1 MPAQQETLGDLHEQL
16 AQTLLAAVRGGA
28 ATAAILNVARQ
39 FLKDNNIDADA
50 KRGSP
55 LKALEETLGD
65 FDEDDPDN
73 VVQFGCST
81 R

>member
-1 MPAQQETLGDLHEQL
+1 MAAQPETLNDLHEML
-16 AQTLLAAVRGGA
+16 AQQLLSMIRGGDASAAV
-28 ATAAILNVARQ
+28 LNVARQ

-50 KRGSP
+50 KAGSP
-55 LKALEETLGD
+55 MKALEETLGD

-73 VVQFGCST
+73 VVQFGY

>member
-1 MPAQQETLGDLHEQL
+1 MAAKPETLQDLHEAL
-16 AQTLLAAVRGGA
+16 AQTLLSAVKSGEAGGA
-28 ATAAILNVARQ
+28 MLNVARQ
-39 FLKDNNIDADA
+39 FLKDNGIDAVA
-50 KRGSP
+50 KPGSP

-73 VVQFGCST
+73 VVSFGY